1 MKACGQIVGSP
12 AQIEI
17 LHDEQGAPH
26 AHWEFLRENHLHA
39 EISLSSSGSIAVAVA
54 VVTCV
59 GRIGSVE

>member
-26 AHWEFLRENHLHA
+26 ASWDFLRENQLHA
-39 EISLSSSGSIAVAVA
+39 EISLSSTGSLAVAVA
-54 VVTCV
+54 VVTS
-59 GRIGSVE
+59 IAD